1 MNFLLKIV
9 EGPNKGAEIALV
21 EGVAVTL
28 GKGDACDIVL
38 ADTTLPDEALSIEAS
53 ADGVSVGGEPV
64 QPFQVKTF
72 GATSFA
78 VGPSDAPWGELK
90 WPKRD
95 ESRDEGGEPKD
106 EGTSPAPRTSR
117 PASRE
122 ESAAAPSEPAK
133 RRRGCLG
140 CFVVLIL
147 LLVLAGL
154 AWIYYLRGAYWRWR
168 ETREG
173 DAAPGDGARHSAG
186 QPGVKSSATVAP
198 PVSPLAAI
206 AVKYGLS
213 LSEAKSGTTLS
224 GNLKTRRERLLATA
238 EAYQAQPGVNLDI
251 SDDETFR
258 ASAEDAL
265 FTLTEGALKVAAATN
280 RVVAIT
286 GSSPSPAALKK
297 TLEAL
302 SADMP
307 KLRNVDVSGVAVGSE
322 FAVSETT
329 DDVRG
334 EDVAASGA
342 VASHPSRRSRRA
354 VRPQNKVDLP
364 VCGIL
369 TAPYP
374 CLVMRDGRRI
384 HEGTTI
390 AGSTIVKIGAD
401 YIVITN
407 STGRFEWKP

>member
-38 ADTTLPDEALSIEAS
+38 ADATLPDEALSIEAS
-53 ADGVSVGGEPV
+53 AAGVSVGGEPV

-78 VGPSDAPWGELK
+78 VGPSDAPWGELR
-90 WPKRD
+90 WPKREEPVGD
-95 ESRDEGGEPKD
+95 GREPGGEP
-106 EGTSPAPRTSR
+106 AARVQR

-122 ESAAAPSEPAK
+122 EPAAALAEPTK
-133 RRRGCLG
+133 RRRGCFG
-140 CFVVLIL
+140 CFVALLL
-147 LLVLAGL
+147 LLVIAGL
-154 AWIYYLRGAYWRWR
+154 AWFYWRDAYWRWR
-168 ETREG
+168 DAREG
-173 DAAPGDGARHSAG
+173 DAASGDGERPAAG
-186 QPGVKSSATVAP
+186 QPGAKSAAKPTAPVAP
-198 PVSPLAAI
+198 PVSPLAAV
-206 AVKYGLS
+206 AAKYGLS
-213 LSEAKSGTTLS
+213 LSESKSGATLS
-224 GNLKTRRERLLATA
+224 GNLKTRRERLSATA

-251 SDDETFR
+251 SDDESFR

-297 TLEAL
+297 TLESL
-302 SADMP
+302 NADMP
-307 KLRNVDVSGVAVGSE
+307 KLRNVDVSGVAVGGGVLSGE
-322 FAVSETT
+322 AGRETMEE
-329 DDVRG
+329 RRPWQP
-334 EDVAASGA
+334 ASGGSRPKPKT
-342 VASHPSRRSRRA
+342 ASSLS
-354 VRPQNKVDLP
+354 LP
-364 VCGIL
+364 VCGII

-374 CLVMRDGRRI
+374 CLVMRDGRRV

-390 AGSTIVKIGAD
+390 EGNTIVKIEAD
-401 YIVITN
+401 CVVVTN